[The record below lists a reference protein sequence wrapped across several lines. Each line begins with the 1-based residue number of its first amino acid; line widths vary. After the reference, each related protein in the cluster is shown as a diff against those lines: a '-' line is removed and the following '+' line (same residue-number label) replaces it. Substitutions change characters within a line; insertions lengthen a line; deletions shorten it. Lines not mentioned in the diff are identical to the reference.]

1 MVKKKKLMSLWR
13 TKQIINKNI
22 GKTKIITTKKTYM
35 AIVINKEKQ
44 SIDLINDVQKLSGV
58 DIRSCLQ
65 CKKCSNGCPVTGLT
79 KVHPS
84 DIIRKLQLNMG
95 GEIFESDLI
104 WMCASCETCFARC
117 PMKINMAAVMD
128 ALRIIAVQKKASRQK
143 GNVAL
148 FNRSFLK
155 TVRMFGRTYD
165 IGMIAAYKLGT
176 SSYLQDTDKFPMMLL
191 KGKIALFPSFH
202 ADKKYTKRIF
212 ARKYDNVKG

>member
-1 MVKKKKLMSLWR
+1 
-13 TKQIINKNI
+13 
-22 GKTKIITTKKTYM
+22 M

-44 SIDLINDVQKLSGV
+44 AYNLISDVQKLSGI

-84 DIIRKLQLNMG
+84 DIIRSLQLNVG
-95 GEIFESDLI
+95 DNIFESDLI

-128 ALRIIAVQKKASRQK
+128 ALRIIAVQKNVSKKK
-143 GNVAL
+143 GNVPL
-148 FNRSFLK
+148 FNKSFLK
-155 TVRMFGRTYD
+155 TVKMFGRTYD

-191 KGKIALFPSFH
+191 KGKIALIPSFQ
-202 ADKKYTKRIF
+202 ADKKYTRRIF
-212 ARKYDNVKG
+212 ARKQYNKKAKIIYK

>member
-1 MVKKKKLMSLWR
+1 
-13 TKQIINKNI
+13 
-22 GKTKIITTKKTYM
+22 M
-35 AIVINKEKQ
+35 AFVICKEKQ
-44 SIDLINDVQKLSGV
+44 TVDLINEVQKLSGT

-65 CKKCSNGCPVTGLT
+65 CKKCSNGCAVASIT

-84 DIIRKLQLNMG
+84 DVIRGLQLN
-95 GEIFESDLI
+95 EEDKIFESDLI

-128 ALRIIAVQKKASRQK
+128 SLRIISVRKKASRQK

-148 FNRSFLK
+148 FNKSFLK
-155 TVRMFGRTYD
+155 TVKMFGRTYD

-191 KGKIALFPSFH
+191 KGKIALIPSFQ
-202 ADKKYTKRIF
+202 ADKKYTNRIF
-212 ARKYDNVKG
+212 ARKQDSTKS